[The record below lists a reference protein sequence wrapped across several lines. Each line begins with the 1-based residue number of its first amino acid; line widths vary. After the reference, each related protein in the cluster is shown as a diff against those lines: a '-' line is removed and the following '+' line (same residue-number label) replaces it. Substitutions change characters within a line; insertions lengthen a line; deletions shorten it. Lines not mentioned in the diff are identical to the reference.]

1 MRFLVGSSSAVLG
14 MLAGWFG
21 LALAIIAV
29 SGPDRDGGI
38 AMGAFFGIGP
48 IGAVV
53 GFVAGLVIFRRF
65 GHVRSAPNGAA
76 HDGAAEPP
84 PPELSRPY
92 AAIVLT
98 IAAGLV
104 GWAWIELL

>member
-1 MRFLVGSSSAVLG
+1 MRFLVGSVSAILG

-29 SGPDRDGGI
+29 SGPDRDGGM

-53 GFVAGLVIFRRF
+53 GFVAGLVIFRRL
-65 GHVRSAPNGAA
+65 GHVRPSPPAA
-76 HDGAAEPP
+76 ADDGAAEPP

-92 AAIVLT
+92 TAIVLT
-98 IAAGLV
+98 IAGGLAV
-104 GWAWIELL
+104 WTWIELL